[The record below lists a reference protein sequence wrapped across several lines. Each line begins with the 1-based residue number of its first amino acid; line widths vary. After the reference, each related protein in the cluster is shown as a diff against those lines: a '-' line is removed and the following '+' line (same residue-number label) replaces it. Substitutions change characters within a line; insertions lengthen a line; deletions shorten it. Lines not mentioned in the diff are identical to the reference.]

1 MTQIDIDGESARDGL
16 MTLVMTVV
24 ELLVDV
30 MEREAIRRMESGDL
44 TDEEIERVGTQFA
57 ALEAEIESIKEDE
70 EIDEP
75 VDQLRERLD
84 GLVADAV
91 RTVDE
96 PPRQGYSH
104 NPIEDD

>member
-44 TDEEIERVGTQFA
+44 TDEEIERVGSQFA

-96 PPRQGYSH
+96 PPQQGYSH